1 MRSRRVTLECMMKSN
16 NVFMMKRVLASVLCV
31 SLVCA
36 VVFAQKRFVMLDK
49 VVAVVGNSAINYSD
63 VQQAAALILEQRR
76 SEGYTS
82 DRPAEDEALE
92 NLMLQKLLYNQALL
106 DSLEINKADVVQRVE
121 QRVQDM
127 IAKEGSIT
135 ALEKKS
141 HMAIYHIR
149 DLLRRQFEEQNYAQL
164 MQQTVVSKTKIV
176 PGEVERYYKS
186 IDKGEL
192 PISAEQ
198 YMYAQITMFP
208 RNIKEA
214 KLRTRERLIEMRERI
229 VTGKARFA
237 TLARMYSLDGSAIQG
252 GELEPAP
259 LAGFVKPFADA
270 LAELKP
276 GQVSEVVE
284 TEFGFHLI
292 QLIDKN
298 GQLYHCR
305 HILLRPTFTT
315 EEVVAPMRD
324 LDSLVR
330 LIKSDSLSFE
340 EAARKHSDDKHS
352 KQNGGVVTNHDLL
365 ERYSAYDA
373 KLTATKFLKE
383 DFGAMGG
390 KSIDDYN
397 AIRRLKEGEISTPF
411 RSNDMV
417 GNELVKVVKLLKVI
431 PAHNASLKDDYLRL
445 EQLALS
451 QKQEREFVDWLN
463 KKMATMY
470 IYIAPEFK
478 SADFTNKN
486 WVKYS
491 K

>member
-1 MRSRRVTLECMMKSN
+1 MKKLLSI
-16 NVFMMKRVLASVLCV
+16 VICLLIAAS
-31 SLVCA
+31 A
-36 VVFAQKRFVMLDK
+36 VVAQKRFVMLDK
-49 VVAVVGNSAINYSD
+49 VVAVVGTSSVSYSD
-63 VQQAAALILEQRR
+63 MQQYARQIIEQRR

-82 DRPAEDEALE
+82 DRSAQNEALE
-92 NLMLQKLLYNQALL
+92 NLMMQKLLYNQALL
-106 DSLEINKADVVQRVE
+106 DSVEISKGEVAQRVE
-121 QRVQDM
+121 QQVQAM
-127 IAKEGSIT
+127 IDREGSIS
-135 ALEKKS
+135 AVEKKS

-149 DLLRRQFEEQNYAQL
+149 DLFRRQIEEQSYAQM

-176 PGEVERYYKS
+176 PGEVERFYNS
-186 IDKGEL
+186 LDKDSL
-192 PISAEQ
+192 PVIAEQ
-198 YMYAQITMFP
+198 YMYAQIVMFP
-208 RNIKEA
+208 KNMKEA

-229 VTGKARFA
+229 VTGKTRFA
-237 TLARMYSLDGSAIQG
+237 TLARMYSVDGSAIQG

-284 TEFGFHLI
+284 SEFGFHLI
-292 QLIDKN
+292 QLIDRK

-305 HILLRPTFTT
+305 HILLRPTFTMD
-315 EEVVAPMRD
+315 EILAPMRD
-324 LDSLVR
+324 LDSLAN
-330 LIKSDSLSFE
+330 LIKKDSLTFE
-340 EAARKHSDDKHS
+340 EAAKKHSDDKHS
-352 KQNGGVVTNHDLL
+352 KQNGGIVTNHDLL

-397 AIRRLKEGEISTPF
+397 AIRRLKEGEMSAPF
-411 RSNDMV
+411 RSNDMM
-417 GNELVKVVKLLKVI
+417 GNELVKIVKLLKVI
-431 PAHNASLKDDYLRL
+431 PAHKASLDEDYLRL

-451 QKQEREFVDWLN
+451 QKQEREFKEWLD
-463 KKMATMY
+463 KKIAAMY
-470 IYIAPEFK
+470 IYIAPEFR
-478 SADFTNKN
+478 SDEFENKN

>member
-1 MRSRRVTLECMMKSN
+1 MKKLLSI
-16 NVFMMKRVLASVLCV
+16 VICLLIAAS
-31 SLVCA
+31 A
-36 VVFAQKRFVMLDK
+36 VVAQKRFVMLDK
-49 VVAVVGNSAINYSD
+49 VVAVVGTSSVSYSD
-63 VQQAAALILEQRR
+63 MQQYARQILEQRR

-82 DRPAEDEALE
+82 DRSAQNEALE
-92 NLMLQKLLYNQALL
+92 NLMMQKLLYNQALL
-106 DSLEINKADVVQRVE
+106 DSVEISKGEVAQRVE
-121 QRVQDM
+121 QQVQAM
-127 IAKEGSIT
+127 IDREGSIS
-135 ALEKKS
+135 AVEKKS

-149 DLLRRQFEEQNYAQL
+149 DLFRRQIEEQSYAQM

-176 PGEVERYYKS
+176 PGEVERFYNS
-186 IDKGEL
+186 LDKDSL
-192 PISAEQ
+192 PVIAEQ
-198 YMYAQITMFP
+198 YMYAQIVMFP
-208 RNIKEA
+208 KNMKEA

-229 VTGKARFA
+229 VTGKTRFA
-237 TLARMYSLDGSAIQG
+237 TLARMYSVDGSAIQG

-284 TEFGFHLI
+284 SEFGFHLI
-292 QLIDKN
+292 QLIDRK

-305 HILLRPTFTT
+305 HILLRPTFTMD
-315 EEVVAPMRD
+315 EILAPMRD
-324 LDSLVR
+324 LDSLAN
-330 LIKSDSLSFE
+330 LIKKDSLTFE
-340 EAARKHSDDKHS
+340 EAAKKHSDDKHS
-352 KQNGGVVTNHDLL
+352 KQNGGIVTNHDLL

-397 AIRRLKEGEISTPF
+397 AIRRLKEGEMSAPF
-411 RSNDMV
+411 RSNDMM
-417 GNELVKVVKLLKVI
+417 GNELVKIVKLLKVI
-431 PAHNASLKDDYLRL
+431 PAHKASLDEDYLRL

-451 QKQEREFVDWLN
+451 QKQEREFKEWLD
-463 KKMATMY
+463 KKIAAMY
-470 IYIAPEFK
+470 IYIAPEFR
-478 SADFTNKN
+478 SDEFENKN

>member
-1 MRSRRVTLECMMKSN
+1 MAKNMKKILSILICTL
-16 NVFMMKRVLASVLCV
+16 VVASV
-31 SLVCA
+31 
-36 VVFAQKRFVMLDK
+36 VVAEKRFVMLDK
-49 VVAVVGNSAINYSD
+49 VVAVVGNSSVSYSD
-63 VQQAAALILEQRR
+63 VQQMAKMILEQRR

-82 DRPAEDEALE
+82 DRPAQDEALE
-92 NLMLQKLLYNQALL
+92 DLMLQKLLYNQALL
-106 DSLEINKADVVQRVE
+106 DSVEINNGEVVQRVE
-121 QRVQDM
+121 QQVQSM
-127 IAKEGSIT
+127 IDREGSIT
-135 ALEKKS
+135 ALEKKA

-149 DLLRRQFEEQNYAQL
+149 DLFRRQFEEQTYAQA
-164 MQQTVVSKTKIV
+164 MQQTIVSKTKIV
-176 PGEVERYYKS
+176 PGEVERFYNA
-186 IDKGEL
+186 IDKDSL
-192 PISAEQ
+192 PIIAEQ
-198 YMYAQITMFP
+198 YQYAQITMFP
-208 RNIKEA
+208 KNMKEA

-229 VTGKARFA
+229 VTGKTRFA
-237 TLARMYSLDGSAIQG
+237 TLARMYSVDGSSIQG

-270 LAELKP
+270 LAELKE

-284 TEFGFHLI
+284 SEFGFHLI
-292 QLIDKN
+292 QLIGKK

-305 HILLRPTFTT
+305 HILLRPTYTID
-315 EEVVAPMRD
+315 EVIAPMRD
-324 LDSLVR
+324 LDSIVN
-330 LIKSDSLSFE
+330 LIKKDSLSFE

-397 AIRRLKEGEISTPF
+397 AIRRLREGEISDPF
-411 RSNDMV
+411 RSTDMM

-431 PAHNASLKDDYLRL
+431 PAHNASLDEDYLRL
-445 EQLALS
+445 EQMALS
-451 QKQEREFVDWLN
+451 AKQEKEFKAWLD
-463 KKMATMY
+463 KKIASMY
-470 IYIAPEFK
+470 IYIAPEFRGG
-478 SADFTNKN
+478 DFSNKN

>member
-1 MRSRRVTLECMMKSN
+1 MKKILSILICTLI
-16 NVFMMKRVLASVLCV
+16 VAS
-31 SLVCA
+31 A
-36 VVFAQKRFVMLDK
+36 VVAQRRFVMLDK
-49 VVAVVGNSAINYSD
+49 VVAVVGNSSVSYSD
-63 VQQAAALILEQRR
+63 MQQMAKSIIEQRR
-76 SEGYTS
+76 ADGYTS
-82 DRPAEDEALE
+82 DRPAQDEALE

-106 DSLEINKADVVQRVE
+106 DSVEISQSDVAQRVE
-121 QRVQDM
+121 QQVQSMVDR
-127 IAKEGSIT
+127 EGSIS

-149 DLLRRQFEEQNYAQL
+149 DLLRRQIEEQSYAQT
-164 MQQTVVSKTKIV
+164 MQQTIVSKTKIV
-176 PGEVERYYKS
+176 PGEVERFYNS
-186 IDKGEL
+186 IDKDSL
-192 PISAEQ
+192 PIIAEQ
-198 YMYAQITMFP
+198 YQYAQITMFP
-208 RNIKEA
+208 KNMKEA
-214 KLRTRERLIEMRERI
+214 KLRTRERLIDMRERI
-229 VTGKARFA
+229 VTGKTRFA
-237 TLARMYSLDGSAIQG
+237 TLARMYSVDGSAIRG

-259 LAGFVKPFADA
+259 LAGFVKSFADA

-292 QLIDKN
+292 QLIDKK

-305 HILLRPTFTT
+305 HILLRPTYTID
-315 EEVVAPMRD
+315 EIVAPMQD
-324 LDSLVR
+324 LDSLVN
-330 LIKSDSLSFE
+330 LVKKDSLSFE

-397 AIRRLKEGEISTPF
+397 AIRRLKEGEVSEPF
-411 RSNDMV
+411 RSTDMM

-431 PAHNASLKDDYLRL
+431 PAHNASLEEDYLRL
-445 EQLALS
+445 EQMALS
-451 QKQEREFVDWLN
+451 VKQEKEFNVWLD
-463 KKMATMY
+463 KKIASMY
-470 IYIAPEFK
+470 VYIAPEFRNGEF
-478 SADFTNKN
+478 SNKN

>member
-1 MRSRRVTLECMMKSN
+1 MKKLLSL
-16 NVFMMKRVLASVLCV
+16 FLCA
-31 SLVCA
+31 A
-36 VVFAQKRFVMLDK
+36 VVCVTVVAQKRFVMLDK
-49 VVAVVGNSAINYSD
+49 VVAVVGNSSVSYSD
-63 VQQAAALILEQRR
+63 VQQAAKMIIEQRR

-82 DRPAEDEALE
+82 DRPAQDEALE
-92 NLMLQKLLYNQALL
+92 NLMMQKLLYNQALI
-106 DSLEINKADVVQRVE
+106 DSVEISQGEVASRVE
-121 QRVQDM
+121 QQVQSLIDR
-127 IAKEGSIT
+127 EGSIT
-135 ALEKKS
+135 ALEQKA

-149 DLLRRQFEEQNYAQL
+149 DLFRRQIEEQSYAQM

-176 PGEVERYYKS
+176 PGEVERFYNS
-186 IDKGEL
+186 IGKDSL
-192 PISAEQ
+192 PIIAEQ

-208 RNIKEA
+208 KNMKEA

-237 TLARMYSLDGSAIQG
+237 TLARMYSVDGSAIQG

-259 LAGFVKPFADA
+259 LAGFVKSFADA

-292 QLIDKN
+292 QLIEKK

-305 HILLRPTFTT
+305 HILLRPLFATD
-315 EEVVAPMRD
+315 EIIAPMRD
-324 LDSLVR
+324 LDSLVN
-330 LIKSDSLSFE
+330 LIKKDSLSFE

-397 AIRRLKEGEISTPF
+397 AIRRLREGEISDPF
-411 RSNDMV
+411 RSTDMV
-417 GNELVKVVKLLKVI
+417 GNELVKVVKLLKII
-431 PAHNASLKDDYLRL
+431 PAHHASLEEDYLRL
-445 EQLALS
+445 EQMALS
-451 QKQEREFVDWLN
+451 DKQEREFNAWLD
-463 KKMATMY
+463 KKIASMY
-470 IYIAPEFK
+470 IYIAPEFRNC
-478 SADFTNKN
+478 DFVNKN
-486 WVKYS
+486 WVKYA

>member
-1 MRSRRVTLECMMKSN
+1 MKKLLSI
-16 NVFMMKRVLASVLCV
+16 FLCA
-31 SLVCA
+31 A
-36 VVFAQKRFVMLDK
+36 VVCVTVVAQKRFVMLDK
-49 VVAVVGNSAINYSD
+49 VVAVVGNSSVSYSD
-63 VQQAAALILEQRR
+63 VQQAAKMIIEQRR

-82 DRPAEDEALE
+82 DRSAQDEALE
-92 NLMLQKLLYNQALL
+92 NLMMQKLLYNQALI
-106 DSLEINKADVVQRVE
+106 DSVEISQGEVASRVE
-121 QRVQDM
+121 QQVQSLIDR
-127 IAKEGSIT
+127 EGSIT
-135 ALEKKS
+135 ALEQKA

-149 DLLRRQFEEQNYAQL
+149 DLFRRQIEEQSYAQM

-176 PGEVERYYKS
+176 PGEVERFYNS
-186 IDKGEL
+186 IGKDSL
-192 PISAEQ
+192 PIIAEQ

-208 RNIKEA
+208 KNMKEA

-237 TLARMYSLDGSAIQG
+237 TLARMYSVDGSAIQG

-259 LAGFVKPFADA
+259 LAGFVKSFADA

-292 QLIDKN
+292 QLIEKK
-298 GQLYHCR
+298 GQLYHCC
-305 HILLRPTFTT
+305 HILLRPLFATD
-315 EEVVAPMRD
+315 EIIAPMRD
-324 LDSLVR
+324 LDSLVN
-330 LIKSDSLSFE
+330 LIKKDSLSFE

-397 AIRRLKEGEISTPF
+397 AIRRLREGEISDPF
-411 RSNDMV
+411 RSTDMV
-417 GNELVKVVKLLKVI
+417 GNELVKVVKLLKII
-431 PAHNASLKDDYLRL
+431 PAHHASLEEDYLRL
-445 EQLALS
+445 EQMALS
-451 QKQEREFVDWLN
+451 DKQEREFNAWLD
-463 KKMATMY
+463 KKIASMY
-470 IYIAPEFK
+470 IYIAPEFRNC
-478 SADFTNKN
+478 DFVNKN
-486 WVKYS
+486 WVKYA

>member
-1 MRSRRVTLECMMKSN
+1 MG
-16 NVFMMKRVLASVLCV
+16 A
-31 SLVCA
+31 A
-36 VVFAQKRFVMLDK
+36 VIAQKRFVMLDK
-49 VVAVVGNSAINYSD
+49 VVAVVGNSSISYSD
-63 VQQAAALILEQRR
+63 MRQAAKMILEQRR

-82 DRPAEDEALE
+82 DRSAESEALE
-92 NLMLQKLLYNQALL
+92 ELLAQKLLYNQALL
-106 DSLEINKADVVQRVE
+106 DSVEINQADVVQRVE
-121 QRVQDM
+121 QQVQSM
-127 IAKEGSIT
+127 IDYEGSIA

-141 HMAIYHIR
+141 YMAIYHIR
-149 DLLRRQFEEQNYAQL
+149 DLLRRQIEEQTYAQT
-164 MQQTVVSKTKIV
+164 MQHTIVSKTKVV
-176 PGEVERYYKS
+176 PGEVERFYNS
-186 IDKGEL
+186 IDKDSL
-192 PISAEQ
+192 PIVAEQ

-229 VTGKARFA
+229 VTGKTRFA

-259 LAGFVKPFADA
+259 LSGFVKPFADA

-284 TEFGFHLI
+284 SEFGFHLI
-292 QLIDKN
+292 QLIDKK

-305 HILLRPTFTT
+305 HILLRPTYTVD
-315 EEVVAPMRD
+315 EIIAPMRD
-324 LDSLVR
+324 LDSLVN
-330 LIKSDSLSFE
+330 LIKKDSLSFE
-340 EAARKHSDDKHS
+340 EAARKHSDDRHS

-397 AIRRLKEGEISTPF
+397 AISRLKEGEISAPF
-411 RSNDMV
+411 RSSDMV

-431 PAHNASLKDDYLRL
+431 PAHNASLDEDYLRL
-445 EQLALS
+445 EQMALRR
-451 QKQEREFVDWLN
+451 KQDVEFKEWLN
-463 KKMATMY
+463 KKIASMY
-470 IYIAPEFK
+470 VYIAPEFRNLE
-478 SADFTNKN
+478 FENKN

>member
-1 MRSRRVTLECMMKSN
+1 MVKVGLPTKKNDMKKIVTILLL
-16 NVFMMKRVLASVLCV
+16 VLVV
-31 SLVCA
+31 SIT
-36 VVFAQKRFVMLDK
+36 VVAQKRFVMLDK
-49 VVAVVGNSAINYSD
+49 VVAVVGNSSVSYSD
-63 VQQAAALILEQRR
+63 VQQAAKMITEQRR
-76 SEGYTS
+76 AEGYTS
-82 DRPAEDEALE
+82 DRPAQDEALE

-106 DSLEINKADVVQRVE
+106 DSIEISNGEVASRVE
-121 QRVQDM
+121 QQVQTLIDR
-127 IAKEGSIT
+127 EGSIT

-149 DLLRRQFEEQNYAQL
+149 DLFRRQFEEQSYAQM

-176 PGEVERYYKS
+176 PGEVERFYNS
-186 IDKGEL
+186 ISKDSL
-192 PISAEQ
+192 PIIAEQ

-208 RNIKEA
+208 KNMKEA

-237 TLARMYSLDGSAIQG
+237 TLARMYSVDGSAIQG

-259 LAGFVKPFADA
+259 LAGFVKSFADA

-276 GQVSEVVE
+276 GQVSEVIE

-292 QLIDKN
+292 QLIDKK

-305 HILLRPTFTT
+305 HILLRPTFVT
-315 EEVVAPMRD
+315 EEIVAPMRD
-324 LDSLVR
+324 LDSLVN
-330 LIKSDSLSFE
+330 LIKKDSLTFE

-397 AIRRLKEGEISTPF
+397 AIRRLREGEMSAPF
-411 RSNDMV
+411 RSTDMM

-431 PAHNASLKDDYLRL
+431 PAHNASLEEDYLRL
-445 EQLALS
+445 EQMALAD
-451 QKQEREFVDWLN
+451 KQEREFKAWLD
-463 KKMATMY
+463 KKIASMY
-470 IYIAPEFK
+470 IYIAPEFRNG
-478 SADFTNKN
+478 DFVNKN